1 MTRSSPRARRTRMR
15 ALVLAGAALGGA
27 FALGASPGPARAQT
41 LTLQA
46 AADSALASHPSVGAA
61 RARVDAADA
70 GRAAARASLFPSLA
84 ANGSLSRFQE
94 PMVVAPLHGFDPTD
108 PPTFDRTL
116 VQGQLGLDYTLWD
129 GGARGARIRGAEAA
143 EGIESARLEATAM
156 DLLGDVVTAYTGV
169 LGARELQTAAARL
182 VEALEA
188 EHDRASQRL
197 REGTAARVEV
207 MRAEAALQDAH
218 AQQATAD
225 ARAGLAERSL
235 ARLMGV
241 APGSVR
247 GREVA
252 DVAPRADTDT
262 TSATDPRI
270 EAAQRAVDAAQ
281 ARVDVERAGR
291 LPRLSAAGG
300 LQNYGSGAG
309 DYVTEWQAG
318 VKVSWPLFTGG
329 ARSAAIRTA
338 EADLRGAQEELR
350 STKLAVAGALD
361 AANASVA
368 ESRARRVA
376 LEASVAQWA
385 EVARIEALSLETGA
399 GVQQD
404 YMKAEA
410 SLFQARAGRAR
421 ARYDEIL
428 ALVGR
433 ARALGR
439 LDRTWIDD
447 ALEIR

>member
-1 MTRSSPRARRTRMR
+1 VRTLVRLCT
-15 ALVLAGAALGGA
+15 ALVLGALPHGAAG
-27 FALGASPGPARAQT
+27 QT

-70 GRAAARASLFPSLA
+70 GRSAARAALLPSLA
-84 ANGSLSRFQE
+84 VNGSLARFQE
-94 PMVVAPLHGFDPTD
+94 PMVVAPLHGFDPAD

-116 VQGQLGLDYTLWD
+116 IQGQLGLDYTLWD

-143 EGIESARLEATAM
+143 EGAESARMEATSM
-156 DLLGDVVTAYTGV
+156 ELLDAVVAAYTGV
-169 LGARELQTAAARL
+169 LGARELQAAAARQ
-182 VEALEA
+182 VDALEA
-188 EHDRASQRL
+188 EHDRAEQRL
-197 REGTAARVEV
+197 REGTAARIEV
-207 MRAEAALQDAH
+207 MRAEAALLDAR
-218 AQQATAD
+218 AQGATAD
-225 ARAGLAERSL
+225 ARTGLAERTL

-241 APGSVR
+241 APETVSGATL
-247 GREVA
+247 A
-252 DVAPRADTDT
+252 DVAPRAQADTA
-262 TSATDPRI
+262 SATDPRI
-270 EAAQRAVDAAQ
+270 AAARRAADAAQ
-281 ARVDVERAGR
+281 ARLDVERAGR
-291 LPRLSAAGG
+291 LPRLSAGAG

-329 ARSAAIRTA
+329 ARSAAIRSA
-338 EADLRGAQEELR
+338 EADLRAAREELR
-350 STKLAVAGALD
+350 RTELSVAGALD
-361 AANASVA
+361 AADAQLA
-368 ESRARRVA
+368 ESSARARA
-376 LEASVAQWA
+376 LEASVAQWE

-404 YMKAEA
+404 YLRAEA
-410 SLFQARAGRAR
+410 SVFQARAGRAR

-433 ARALGR
+433 ARAQGR

>member
-1 MTRSSPRARRTRMR
+1 MTRTSQSVRSLARLCM
-15 ALVLAGAALGGA
+15 AL
-27 FALGASPGPARAQT
+27 ALGAMPHVTAAQT

-46 AADSALASHPSVGAA
+46 AADSALASHPSVEAA
-61 RARVDAADA
+61 RARVEAADA
-70 GRAAARASLFPSLA
+70 GRSAARAALLPSLA
-84 ANGSLSRFQE
+84 ANGSLSRFEE
-94 PMVVAPLHGFDPTD
+94 PMVVAPLHGFDPMQ

-143 EGIESARLEATAM
+143 EGIETARMEATSM
-156 DLLGDVVTAYTGV
+156 ELLDGVVAAYTGV
-169 LGARELQTAAARL
+169 LGTRELQAAAARQ
-182 VEALEA
+182 VAALTA
-188 EHDRASQRL
+188 EHDRADQRL

-207 MRAEAALQDAH
+207 LRAEAALLDAR
-218 AQQATAD
+218 AQQATAE
-225 ARAGLAERSL
+225 ARAGLAERNL

-241 APGSVR
+241 APDVVVGATL
-247 GREVA
+247 A
-252 DVAPRADTDT
+252 DIAPRAQVDTA
-262 TSATDPRI
+262 SVTDPRI
-270 EAAQRAVDAAQ
+270 LAARRAVDAAQ

-291 LPRLSAAGG
+291 LPRLSAGGG

-318 VKVSWPLFTGG
+318 VRVSWPLFTGG
-329 ARSAAIRTA
+329 ARTAAIRSA
-338 EADLRGAQEELR
+338 EADLRAAREELR
-350 STKLAVAGALD
+350 RAELSVAGALD

-368 ESRARRVA
+368 ESAARARA
-376 LEASVAQWA
+376 LEASVAQWE

-404 YMKAEA
+404 YLRAEA
-410 SLFQARAGRAR
+410 ALFQARAGRAR

-428 ALVGR
+428 ARVGR
-433 ARALGR
+433 ARAQGR